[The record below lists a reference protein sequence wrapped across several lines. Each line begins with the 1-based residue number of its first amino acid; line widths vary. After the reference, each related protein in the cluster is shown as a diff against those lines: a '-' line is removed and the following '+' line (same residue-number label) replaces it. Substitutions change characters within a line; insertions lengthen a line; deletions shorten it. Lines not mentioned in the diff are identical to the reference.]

1 MGLKGLSWLAEACLV
16 KGVVR
21 MVAEEKAW
29 FGTGV
34 SVWMERKLGG
44 LLVGLMSD

>member
-1 MGLKGLSWLAEACLV
+1 MSWLTEACMV

-21 MVAEEKAW
+21 MVAEVKAW

-34 SVWMERKLGG
+34 SVWMEWKLGG